1 MTSKK
6 LRKKFCDPSEDDQI
20 NKIKEGV
27 SNILEECKQEIKD
40 ALIALTRV
48 ADHNVAKCIRHKLPC
63 ADIVALE
70 SCMDKDVII
79 NPSTAGRFVDLVL
92 RNKKLMVGNS
102 TSISDSGQD
111 FLDKFTSYIQI
122 AGANLDAKT
131 KERKPVKASL
141 AKKERPQL
149 ASQDFRKLSEFDQ
162 VFRRKKYEAFLQ
174 KKADQEEKAKETNQ
188 FLAHCNYEITKEKER
203 EVETIQK
210 DREAYES
217 LKEHLFQELEKEQ
230 ESLENALK
238 TIEHDEDELRK
249 NKEKTENALF
259 IIIDRYDAE
268 IGEKKVIFDDLIREK
283 NLEMKKLEKLKKK
296 FKLQERE
303 YQKALKEEDQWE
315 NEDIEKQLNKLRLL
329 IAHRFLKIFLSA
341 YVQSWKK
348 AQPPPASPK
357 KSRKGKD

>member
-259 IIIDRYDAE
+259 IIIDR
-268 IGEKKVIFDDLIREK
+268 
-283 NLEMKKLEKLKKK
+283 
-296 FKLQERE
+296 
-303 YQKALKEEDQWE
+303 
-315 NEDIEKQLNKLRLL
+315 
-329 IAHRFLKIFLSA
+329 
-341 YVQSWKK
+341 
-348 AQPPPASPK
+348 
-357 KSRKGKD
+357 